1 MNILIQL
8 GHPAHF
14 HLYKNTIKNLQRDGH
29 QVYIL
34 IKTKDILEQLLRDS
48 GLPYVNIYST
58 VRKNS
63 KFAIIKAVS
72 TRLWRI
78 AKFTL
83 SHHIDLLTGSSTE
96 IAQVAWLLRRHSVI
110 LGEDDAAVVP
120 EFVALA
126 KHFMDSYLTP
136 NVCDMGPIDKRVTKY
151 YGYQKL
157 SYLQPKYFTPDR
169 TIANKY
175 VDITRPYFIIRFAKL
190 IAYHDLHAS
199 AKGITADIASR
210 IIDMLLPHG
219 NVYITSER
227 ELEPQFE
234 KYRLNIDILDIHHV
248 LAFADLYIG
257 DSQSMAAESGI
268 LGTPFIRFNDFV
280 GRIGYLREIE
290 DVYHLG
296 VGIKT
301 GQVEK
306 LYDTISNLLAMPN
319 RKDVF
324 SKRKEKL
331 LAEKIDVTAFYTWFF
346 ENYPESK
353 KIMKENPEYQ
363 LNFK

>member
-29 QVYIL
+29 HVYIL
-34 IKTKDILEQLLRDS
+34 IKTKDILEQLLKDA

-96 IAQVAWLLRRHSVI
+96 IAQVGWLLRRHSVI
-110 LGEDDAAVVP
+110 LGEDDAAIVP

-126 KHFMDSYLTP
+126 KPVMDSYLTP
-136 NVCDMGPIDKRVTKY
+136 VACNMGELENRVTKY
-151 YGYQKL
+151 RGYQKL
-157 SYLQPKYFTPDR
+157 AYLHPNCFTPDQS
-169 TIANKY
+169 IAAKY
-175 VDITRPYFIIRFAKL
+175 VDIEKPFFILRFTKL
-190 IAYHDLHAS
+190 RAYHDLHA
-199 AKGITADIASR
+199 AATGITTEIAQQ
-210 IIDMLLPHG
+210 IITMLEPHG
-219 NVYITSER
+219 RVYITSER
-227 ELEPQFE
+227 ELEPEFE
-234 KYRLNIDILDIHHV
+234 KYRLSINPLDIHHV
-248 LAFADLYIG
+248 LSFCSLYIG
-257 DSQSMAAESGI
+257 DSQSMAVESAL
-268 LGTPFIRFNDFV
+268 LGVPNIRFNDFV
-280 GRIGYLREIE
+280 GKIGVLDELENKYNLTN
-290 DVYHLG
+290 
-296 VGIKT
+296 GIPASNPEMLYKRL
-301 GQVEK
+301 EK
-306 LYDTISNLLAMPN
+306 MLLSPDLKATYQER
-319 RKDVF
+319 RKSMLEEV
-324 SKRKEKL
+324 
-331 LAEKIDVTAFYTWFF
+331 IDVNAFYTWFF

-353 KIMKENPEYQ
+353 RIMKENPDYQ